1 MARTEQ
7 PRLHGVAHRHGERLR
22 IAVSN
27 SSPRLANIL
36 PPASYGYGLSNVERR
51 LRAAYRGDA
60 HLTVGP
66 GTAGGTS
73 AVLDLPLRRTA
84 GTAGSVP

>member
-1 MARTEQ
+1 
-7 PRLHGVAHRHGERLR
+7 VAVTACISAERLR

-27 SSPRLANIL
+27 SSPRLADIL
-36 PPASYGYGLSNVERR
+36 PPASYGYGLSNVECR

-60 HLTVGP
+60 RLTIGP

-73 AVLDLPLRRTA
+73 AVLDLPLRVTVGATA
-84 GTAGSVP
+84 SVP